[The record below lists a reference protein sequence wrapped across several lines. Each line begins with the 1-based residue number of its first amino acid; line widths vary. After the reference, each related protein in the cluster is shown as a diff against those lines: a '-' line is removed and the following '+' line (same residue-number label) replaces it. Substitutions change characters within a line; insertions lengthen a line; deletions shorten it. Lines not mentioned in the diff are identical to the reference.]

1 MITTTPNQQNIPAH
15 NFQLIES
22 EDSTLNAL
30 LATKSIKEGLKKG
43 EIIVFVGSGKTK
55 QLAQKLTLVGIDV
68 TEAVK
73 QGKLFIFSSLPAI
86 SGKLSLSTDY
96 QQVFDELCQAV
107 NKPFD
112 CMIIMDV
119 DALLTLESQYLAYA
133 SVSKFS
139 QAANEIKSKVIAQYT
154 RNQTVAHDRLEAAC
168 SSLVSTYFS
177 AQRNNARGYDLY
189 EKNTTYA
196 TDNIRK
202 FA

>member
-1 MITTTPNQQNIPAH
+1 MITARSHQQNIPAH

-22 EDSTLNAL
+22 EDYALSTL
-30 LATKSIKEGLKKG
+30 LATKAIKERLQKG
-43 EIIVFVGSGKTK
+43 EIIVFVGSEQTK
-55 QLAQKLTLVGIDV
+55 QLVQKLTLVGIDV

-112 CMIIMDV
+112 CMIIMGV

-139 QAANEIKSKVIAQYT
+139 EAANKIRGKIIAQYT
-154 RNQTVAHDRLEAAC
+154 RNQTAAHDRLEAAC
-168 SSLVSTYFS
+168 SSLVNTYFS
-177 AQRNNARGYDLY
+177 AQRNNIRGYDLY
-189 EKNTTYA
+189 KKNTTHI
-196 TDNIRK
+196 TDNVRK
-202 FA
+202 LA